1 MNKLLFILK
10 ISRVSLIN
18 KSTSSIAPGGVIE
31 DTLLPLEFPVA
42 TDTDTVGGCY
52 DYKTRNNA
60 QSALGCSS
68 PD

>member
-31 DTLLPLEFPVA
+31 DMLLPLEFPVA
-42 TDTDTVGGCY
+42 TDSAAWWMEA
-52 DYKTRNNA
+52 RNNA
-60 QSALGCSS
+60 QSATRVVLLLIKY
-68 PD
+68 